1 MTRAKTIKKLDK
13 GKWIIEFHSVDDLNS
28 IVDKISKI
36 ASVPDEVMF
45 VDNLLH
51 VYSYEV
57 YKKLFEK
64 EIISKPYENSKH

>member
-1 MTRAKTIKKLDK
+1 MTRAKTIKKLGK
-13 GKWIIEFHSVDDLNS
+13 GKWIIEFHSTDDLNS
-28 IVDKISKI
+28 IVDKIGKI

-51 VYSYEV
+51 VNNYEV

-64 EIISKPYENSKH
+64 KIVGKPL

>member
-1 MTRAKTIKKLDK
+1 MTRAKTIKKLGK
-13 GKWIIEFHSVDDLNS
+13 GKWIIEFHSTDDLNS
-28 IVDKISKI
+28 ITNKIGKI

-45 VDNLLH
+45 VDNILH

-64 EIISKPYENSKH
+64 EIISKLYENSKY